1 MFLVIFCTPQ
11 KIRKPLDLM
20 FSGEGMV
27 KRDQCLDAG
36 CSAIFLI
43 KENDFFGIRSS
54 YKHGKEM
61 NILSLRKVIF

>member
-1 MFLVIFCTPQ
+1 
-11 KIRKPLDLM
+11 
-20 FSGEGMV
+20 MV

-43 KENDFFGIRSS
+43 KENDFFGFRSS

-61 NILSLRKVIF
+61 NVLSLREVIF